1 MKKYF
6 AIMWEAGDTLAK
18 LFLISSFIE
27 KRLNK
32 TFSFKPY
39 RVTEIQLPKCHPVTI
54 YDDTVRYGGCHEMC
68 AYEVKV

>member
-1 MKKYF
+1 MIKYF
-6 AIMWEAGDTLAK
+6 AIEWEAGDTLAK

-39 RVTEIQLPKCHPVTI
+39 RVTEIQLPCGHPTDAIVSSDEGTSH
-54 YDDTVRYGGCHEMC
+54 CSMC
-68 AYEVKV
+68 EEKR